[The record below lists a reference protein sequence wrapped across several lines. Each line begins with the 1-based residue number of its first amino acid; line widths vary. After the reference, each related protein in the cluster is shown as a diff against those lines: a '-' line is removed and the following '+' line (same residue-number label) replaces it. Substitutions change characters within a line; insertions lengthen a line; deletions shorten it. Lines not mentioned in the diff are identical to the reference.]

1 MNDRIRTVPVQNS
14 DSVLRNLHI
23 LFRAAQYF
31 KDSAGTI
38 SLIGVTSFAQVYH
51 CIAR

>member
-1 MNDRIRTVPVQNS
+1 MTVPVQSS
-14 DSVLRNLHI
+14 DSVLRNLHTCI